1 MRNDA
6 DYREFEQFQQ
16 FKALLKLTGPL
27 AAQPQ
32 TNGQSTAAAVCTH
45 PPNLANPTYLQAE
58 QVAGYLGKQFPTIG
72 NPAPLGLCG
81 FALTTF
87 VLSMFNVGATVN
99 TSGPQGVVMGLA
111 LFYGGM
117 IQLLAG
123 MVNSTITQVARS
135 AQHGLANIS

>member
-1 MRNDA
+1 MRNDT

-16 FKALLKLTGPL
+16 FKALLKLTGPMGGQQ
-27 AAQPQ
+27 A
-32 TNGQSTAAAVCTH
+32 NGQSSSSDCAH
-45 PPNLANPTYLQAE
+45 PPNLSNPTYLQAE

-123 MVNSTITQVARS
+123 MVSKHTDS
-135 AQHGLANIS
+135 HK